1 MMPAMGKQ
9 DVGPRRTGGQ
19 QDVAGGESRPRF
31 ANWARGAGLLG
42 HSGAAQRCGPCR
54 RKHHGQSETR
64 ANRAMRHCVRQPH
77 NVARGGAKGR
87 RWQRSSK
94 DVGRRQTAGQSKR
107 SRRRI
112 ERVCEHGMRR
122 GPGWTSRRRATVRA
136 ASSHTA
142 RPERDAR
149 GTPAVAWRTANSQ
162 RPARQHTTAPQALGR
177 VRRRAA
183 TGGRAT
189 SHAFRRITQRF
200 ANWARAKGLFG
211 HGGAAQLRGPHRRK
225 QHDRRRSTL
234 WHGAR
239 RDHGA
244 ARGNN
249 PTTPRVTARRCLR
262 SMEAMFPN
270 NGRAARAT

>member
-54 RKHHGQSETR
+54 RKHHGQSEAR

-94 DVGRRQTAGQSKR
+94 DVGRRQTAGQR
-107 SRRRI
+107 S
-112 ERVCEHGMRR
+112 V
-122 GPGWTSRRRATVRA
+122 PGVESNV
-136 ASSHTA
+136 
-142 RPERDAR
+142 
-149 GTPAVAWRTANSQ
+149 
-162 RPARQHTTAPQALGR
+162 
-177 VRRRAA
+177 
-183 TGGRAT
+183 
-189 SHAFRRITQRF
+189 F
-200 ANWARAKGLFG
+200 ANWACGAGMAGRRDAEQQSGPRRRRPQDRSETRAK
-211 HGGAAQLRGPHRRK
+211 RPM
-225 QHDRRRSTL
+225 

-239 RDHGA
+239 QIHNVAHGSAQRRRKRWGEQDVGRQRAAGQQAMLFGESHNALRIGHAPRASLDMA
-244 ARGNN
+244 ARRNCAGRIVASNTTGGETHCGMVRGEITALRAA
-249 PTTPRVTARRCLR
+249 TTPRRR
-262 SMEAMFPN
+262 
-270 NGRAARAT
+270 G